1 LQQAI
6 AYTGQPHTLLVVDD
20 GGNDDTPQFI
30 RERFPQVEILS
41 LEHCG
46 FGRAVNSGV
55 LQAKTETV
63 ILLNNDIVV
72 EPEFIG
78 ALLEPLQD
86 SGVFGVGAKT
96 LSETGELEFVLGNLT
111 RGIWRQGLL
120 EVFHETNPM
129 CLHLRTPQLYAQG
142 SALACRR
149 QSFLDLGGFDTLY
162 EPFYWEDVDLCYRA
176 WKRGWKVLYEPK
188 AVCRH
193 FQSRTTARDY
203 APDFVKLCSM
213 RNAYLFLWKNVT
225 DKGFFFRHLAGIPRR
240 VARDILLGA
249 GGLEYRSLSA
259 ALGRLR
265 EAAAKRV
272 LERSFAVISDKEV
285 LKRSGGN

>member
-6 AYTGQPHTLLVVDD
+6 AFTGQPHAILVVDD
-20 GGNDDTPQFI
+20 GGSDDTPRFI
-30 RERFPQVEILS
+30 REQFPQVEVLS

-46 FGRAVNSGV
+46 FSRAINSGV
-55 LQAKTETV
+55 LQAKTDTV

-78 ALLEPLQD
+78 ALLAPLQD

-111 RGIWRQGLL
+111 RGLWRQGLL
-120 EVFHETNPM
+120 EIFHETNPM
-129 CLHLRTPQLYAQG
+129 RLHLPAPQLYAQG

-149 QSFLDLGGFDTLY
+149 RHFLDLGGFDTLY

-203 APDFVKLCSM
+203 APDFVRLCSL
-213 RNAYLFLWKNVT
+213 RNAYLFLWKNIT
-225 DKGFFFRHLAGIPRR
+225 DKPFFFRHLAGIPRR
-240 VARDILLGA
+240 VARDIMLGA
-249 GGLEYRSLSA
+249 GGLEYRALSA
-259 ALGRLR
+259 ALSRLR

-285 LKRSGGN
+285 LKRSGSN